1 MLDMIGESCVRRP
14 DKTFVVSTLI
24 EVTSMEEQNKNVTD
38 EQLSD
43 DQLKDV
49 AGGNKLHE
57 QRLEHL
63 DNQTKSVKD
72 IQAERLDQLDERT
85 K

>member
-1 MLDMIGESCVRRP
+1 
-14 DKTFVVSTLI
+14 
-24 EVTSMEEQNKNVTD
+24 MEEQNKSVTD

-49 AGGNKLHE
+49 AGGNKVQQ

-63 DNQTKSVKD
+63 DNQSKAVKD
-72 IQAERLDQLDERT
+72 IQQERLDQLDSST

>member
-1 MLDMIGESCVRRP
+1 
-14 DKTFVVSTLI
+14 
-24 EVTSMEEQNKNVTD
+24 MEEQNKSVSD

-43 DQLKDV
+43 EQLKDV
-49 AGGNKLHE
+49 AGGNKLHD

-72 IQAERLDQLDERT
+72 IQAERLEQLDSDG

>member
-1 MLDMIGESCVRRP
+1 
-14 DKTFVVSTLI
+14 
-24 EVTSMEEQNKNVTD
+24 MEEQNKSVSD

-43 DQLKDV
+43 EQLQDV
-49 AGGNKLHE
+49 AGGNKLQE

-63 DNQTKSVKD
+63 DNQSKSVKD
-72 IQAERLDQLDERT
+72 IQPERLDQLDQRT

>member
-1 MLDMIGESCVRRP
+1 
-14 DKTFVVSTLI
+14 
-24 EVTSMEEQNKNVTD
+24 MEEQNKNVTD

-49 AGGNKLHE
+49 AGGNKLHD

-63 DNQTKSVKD
+63 DNQSKSVKD

>member
-1 MLDMIGESCVRRP
+1 
-14 DKTFVVSTLI
+14 
-24 EVTSMEEQNKNVTD
+24 MEEQNKSVSND

-43 DQLKDV
+43 EQLEDV

-72 IQAERLDQLDERT
+72 IQAERLDQLDQRT

>member
-1 MLDMIGESCVRRP
+1 
-14 DKTFVVSTLI
+14 
-24 EVTSMEEQNKNVTD
+24 MEEQNKSVSD

-49 AGGNKLHE
+49 AGGNKLQE

-63 DNQTKSVKD
+63 DNQSKAVKD

>member
-1 MLDMIGESCVRRP
+1 
-14 DKTFVVSTLI
+14 
-24 EVTSMEEQNKNVTD
+24 MEEQNKAATD

-43 DQLKDV
+43 EQLKDV
-49 AGGNKLHE
+49 AGGNKVQE

-63 DNQTKSVKD
+63 DNQSKSVKD
-72 IQAERLDQLDERT
+72 IQAERLDQLDQQS

>member
-1 MLDMIGESCVRRP
+1 
-14 DKTFVVSTLI
+14 
-24 EVTSMEEQNKNVTD
+24 MEEQNKSVSD

-49 AGGNKLHE
+49 AGGNKVQE

-63 DNQTKSVKD
+63 DNQSKSVKD
-72 IQAERLDQLDERT
+72 IQSERLDQLDQRT

>member
-1 MLDMIGESCVRRP
+1 
-14 DKTFVVSTLI
+14 
-24 EVTSMEEQNKNVTD
+24 MEEQNKKATD

-49 AGGNKLHE
+49 AGGNKLQE

-63 DNQTKSVKD
+63 DNQSKSVKD
-72 IQAERLDQLDERT
+72 IQAERLDQLDQSN

>member
-1 MLDMIGESCVRRP
+1 
-14 DKTFVVSTLI
+14 
-24 EVTSMEEQNKNVTD
+24 MEEQNKNVTD

-43 DQLKDV
+43 DQLQDV
-49 AGGNKLHE
+49 AGGNKIQE

-63 DNQTKSVKD
+63 DNQSKSVKD
-72 IQAERLDQLDERT
+72 IQAERLAQLDQRT

>member
-1 MLDMIGESCVRRP
+1 
-14 DKTFVVSTLI
+14 
-24 EVTSMEEQNKNVTD
+24 MEEQNKKAID

-49 AGGNKLHE
+49 AGGNKLQE

-63 DNQTKSVKD
+63 DNQSKSVKD
-72 IQAERLDQLDERT
+72 IQAERLDQLDQSN

>member
-1 MLDMIGESCVRRP
+1 
-14 DKTFVVSTLI
+14 
-24 EVTSMEEQNKNVTD
+24 MEEQNKKATD

-49 AGGNKLHE
+49 AGGNKLQE

-63 DNQTKSVKD
+63 DNQSKAVKD
-72 IQAERLDQLDERT
+72 IQSERLDQLDQSN

>member
-1 MLDMIGESCVRRP
+1 
-14 DKTFVVSTLI
+14 
-24 EVTSMEEQNKNVTD
+24 MEEQNKQAADQQLSD
-38 EQLSD
+38 EQLENVS
-43 DQLKDV
+43 
-49 AGGNKLHE
+49 GGNKVHE

-63 DNQTKSVKD
+63 DNQSKSVKD

>member
-1 MLDMIGESCVRRP
+1 
-14 DKTFVVSTLI
+14 
-24 EVTSMEEQNKNVTD
+24 MEEQNKNVTD

-43 DQLKDV
+43 DQLQDV
-49 AGGNKLHE
+49 AGGNKVQE

-72 IQAERLDQLDERT
+72 IQAERLDQLDQST

>member
-1 MLDMIGESCVRRP
+1 
-14 DKTFVVSTLI
+14 
-24 EVTSMEEQNKNVTD
+24 MEEQNKSVSD

-49 AGGNKLHE
+49 AGGNKLQE

-63 DNQTKSVKD
+63 DNQSKSVKD
-72 IQAERLDQLDERT
+72 IQAERLDHLDSQS

>member
-1 MLDMIGESCVRRP
+1 
-14 DKTFVVSTLI
+14 
-24 EVTSMEEQNKNVTD
+24 MEEQNKSVTD

-43 DQLKDV
+43 DQLEDV
-49 AGGNKLHE
+49 AGGNKLQE

-63 DNQTKSVKD
+63 DNQSKSVKD
-72 IQAERLDQLDERT
+72 IQSERLDQLDQRT